1 MNNHLIS
8 YCYGYIVSNLIM
20 IATNWTGVLRVVD
33 SFSIIMIFIVTATM
47 ISVKRWQKRIM
58 QDEYPDNIQNFRDS
72 DSTREVCNFRFLKIF
87 VLSFNILNLFIYLR
101 DANMNQWSIVPAAVL
116 LFVLYLIRTSSKF
129 NQYDF
134 NMGSWENELST
145 SKRKFLYKRIN
156 VILSIAVSP
165 IAVFILYGHPIVRTV
180 APFIILALLGG
191 VSLFVNKKCFEKL
204 LSSQTCNLKET
215 IALKP

>member
-1 MNNHLIS
+1 MNNHFIS

-47 ISVKRWQKRIM
+47 ISIKRWQKRIM
-58 QDEYPDNIQNFRDS
+58 QDEYLDNIQNFRDF
-72 DSTREVCNFRFLKIF
+72 DSTREVCNFRFLRIF

-129 NQYDF
+129 NQYDY

-156 VILSIAVSP
+156 VILSVAVSP

-191 VSLFVNKKCFEKL
+191 VSLLVNKKCFEK
-204 LSSQTCNLKET
+204 
-215 IALKP
+215 

>member
-33 SFSIIMIFIVTATM
+33 SFSIIMIFIVVATM
-47 ISVKRWQKRIM
+47 ITIKLWQKKIM
-58 QDEYPDNIQNFRDS
+58 QNEYFDNIQTS
-72 DSTREVCNFRFLKIF
+72 QGSYSTREVFNFRFLRIIKHLRIF

-116 LFVLYLIRTSSKF
+116 LFVF
-129 NQYDF
+129 
-134 NMGSWENELST
+134 
-145 SKRKFLYKRIN
+145 
-156 VILSIAVSP
+156 P

-191 VSLFVNKKCFEKL
+191 VSLFVNNKCFEK
-204 LSSQTCNLKET
+204 
-215 IALKP
+215 

>member
-33 SFSIIMIFIVTATM
+33 SFSIIMIFIVAATM
-47 ISVKRWQKRIM
+47 ITIKRWQKRIM
-58 QDEYPDNIQNFRDS
+58 QDEYPDNIQNFRDF

-116 LFVLYLIRTSSKF
+116 LFVLYLIRTSSKS

-156 VILSIAVSP
+156 VILSVAVSP
-165 IAVFILYGHPIVRTV
+165 IAVFILYGHPIVRTI

-191 VSLFVNKKCFEKL
+191 VSLLVNKKCFEK
-204 LSSQTCNLKET
+204 
-215 IALKP
+215 

>member
-20 IATNWTGVLRVVD
+20 IAANWTGVLRVVD
-33 SFSIIMIFIVTATM
+33 YFSIIMIFIVAATM
-47 ISVKRWQKRIM
+47 ITIKLWQKKIM
-58 QDEYPDNIQNFRDS
+58 QNEYFDNIQTS
-72 DSTREVCNFRFLKIF
+72 QVSYSTREVFNFRFLRIF

-129 NQYDF
+129 NQYDY
-134 NMGSWENELST
+134 NLGSWENELST

-156 VILSIAVSP
+156 VIMSIAVFP
-165 IAVFILYGHPIVRTV
+165 IAVFILYGHPIARTV

-191 VSLFVNKKCFEKL
+191 VSLLVNKNYFE
-204 LSSQTCNLKET
+204 E
-215 IALKP
+215 

>member
-33 SFSIIMIFIVTATM
+33 SFSIIMIFIVAATM
-47 ISVKRWQKRIM
+47 ITIKRWQKRIM
-58 QDEYPDNIQNFRDS
+58 QDEYPDNIQNFRDF

-129 NQYDF
+129 NQYDY
-134 NMGSWENELST
+134 NLGSWENELST

-156 VILSIAVSP
+156 VIMSIAVFP
-165 IAVFILYGHPIVRTV
+165 IAVFILYGHPIVRTI

-191 VSLFVNKKCFEKL
+191 VSLLVNKKYFE
-204 LSSQTCNLKET
+204 E
-215 IALKP
+215 

>member
-33 SFSIIMIFIVTATM
+33 SFSIIMIFIVAATM
-47 ISVKRWQKRIM
+47 ITIKRWQKRIM
-58 QDEYPDNIQNFRDS
+58 QDEYPDNIQNFRDF

-156 VILSIAVSP
+156 VILSVAVSP

-191 VSLFVNKKCFEKL
+191 VSLLVNNKCFEK
-204 LSSQTCNLKET
+204 
-215 IALKP
+215 

>member
-33 SFSIIMIFIVTATM
+33 SFSIIMIFIVVATM
-47 ISVKRWQKRIM
+47 ITIKLWQKKIM
-58 QDEYPDNIQNFRDS
+58 QNEYFDNIQTS
-72 DSTREVCNFRFLKIF
+72 QGSYSTREVFNFRFLRIIKHLRIF

-156 VILSIAVSP
+156 VILSVAVSP

-191 VSLFVNKKCFEKL
+191 VSLFVNKKCFEK
-204 LSSQTCNLKET
+204 
-215 IALKP
+215 

>member
-33 SFSIIMIFIVTATM
+33 SFSIIMIFIVAATM
-47 ISVKRWQKRIM
+47 ITIKLWQKKIM
-58 QDEYPDNIQNFRDS
+58 QNEYFDNIQTS
-72 DSTREVCNFRFLKIF
+72 QVSCSTREVCNFRFLKIF

-156 VILSIAVSP
+156 VILSVAVSP

-191 VSLFVNKKCFEKL
+191 VSLLVNKKCFEK
-204 LSSQTCNLKET
+204 
-215 IALKP
+215 